1 MYRWCCSMKCL
12 TMFCES
18 TESSDSHRSVKNWN
32 FETKSSENSEVVF
45 LLLLDATQ
53 RDFRQ
58 TVPKKVGTNL
68 RLAIL

>member
-32 FETKSSENSEVVF
+32 FETESSENFEVVF
-45 LLLLDATQ
+45 LLLLNTS
-53 RDFRQ
+53 
-58 TVPKKVGTNL
+58 
-68 RLAIL
+68 